1 MSLDPHVV
9 VCVSS
14 RPLISDLP
22 SFDHPLL
29 SSLPLSCPF
38 VILWGYIVVV
48 VSCYFLLL
56 CPAKVSFFMC
66 QTERLLCFVRCF
78 SCCLCDFLQ
87 RVNSLYS
94 SHCISKMLKRHTHRF
109 QETQWVLNPI
119 LVSNV
124 SLTLVVVSRELT
136 CSLVQNDI
144 LPPSSLFS
152 SLFSLLSSLKR
163 EENYPDS
170 FPSRDF
176 FTTKTWNPDADPN
189 LASHPRLPSL
199 LSFPSGNRDTHMN
212 WLFSSEKREEK
223 QNRCSDTITI
233 LVEQLNPNENEC
245 QERSNRE

>member
-124 SLTLVVVSRELT
+124 SLTLVV
-136 CSLVQNDI
+136 SLLSLENWLVLSCKMTSF
-144 LPPSSLFS
+144 LPLLFSLLFSLFS
-152 SLFSLLSSLKR
+152 RHWKEKKTTLTLFPQGIFSRQRHGILMRIPILHLILDSLLSSLFPQEIEIHTWIDCSLQKR
-163 EENYPDS
+163 GKKN
-170 FPSRDF
+170 
-176 FTTKTWNPDADPN
+176 KTDAV
-189 LASHPRLPSL
+189 
-199 LSFPSGNRDTHMN
+199 T
-212 WLFSSEKREEK
+212 
-223 QNRCSDTITI
+223 Q
-233 LVEQLNPNENEC
+233 
-245 QERSNRE
+245 